1 MFQKISSFHAAAVSS
16 FHAAAVSS
24 FHAAAVSSF
33 HAAVSSFHA
42 AAVSCD
48 GISFMHGP
56 FAHAELAL
64 DRRKKK
70 KKRRDATQMRLRNRS
85 SVEALLPEQWLKLGE
100 SDFPVR
106 REHRSVWGT
115 HIPYIYINIFP
126 VQW

>member
-24 FHAAAVSSF
+24 FHAAAVS
-33 HAAVSSFHA
+33 
-42 AAVSCD
+42 CD

-56 FAHAELAL
+56 FAHDELAL
-64 DRRKKK
+64 DRWK

-100 SDFPVR
+100 FDFPVR

-115 HIPYIYINIFP
+115 HIPYIYIFP
-126 VQW
+126 VRW